1 MFPTC
6 SSDRH
11 CYSTEIPE
19 LGVFI
24 VASPHGR
31 AGIFSLTWRKEKE
44 QARLTYGL
52 LLEQI
57 LPFSRLNRKEVWDVP
72 HARLIGVAVGPMQ
85 GTFDNTIEREDD
97 NGPQC
102 RRWRLMMYY
111 TDHTV
116 LSYEISRQ
124 RATESPDVSELVV

>member
-1 MFPTC
+1 
-6 SSDRH
+6 
-11 CYSTEIPE
+11 
-19 LGVFI
+19 
-24 VASPHGR
+24 
-31 AGIFSLTWRKEKE
+31 
-44 QARLTYGL
+44 
-52 LLEQI
+52 
-57 LPFSRLNRKEVWDVP
+57 VP

-85 GTFDNTIEREDD
+85 GTFDNTIEREDGD
-97 NGPQC
+97 GPQC